1 MSGAVRSGV
10 GRLNVPDPTLVLI
23 WESLCIG
30 VFQYIDYCRSVPMA
44 MRRAER
50 KQLDHEDPEV
60 VARFFH
66 GLADPTR
73 VEILQFLLAGPKT
86 AGEIVRHVGLHQA
99 SVSSHLTCL
108 RFCGFV
114 EARREGRN
122 VRYELIDLRLR
133 RLMEMGERYLAEN
146 AERIMACRVIAPSEP

>member
-1 MSGAVRSGV
+1 M
-10 GRLNVPDPTLVLI
+10 TLTVKNAR
-23 WESLCIG
+23 
-30 VFQYIDYCRSVPMA
+30 Q
-44 MRRAER
+44 RRAE
-50 KQLDHEDPEV
+50 LDPADPEV

-73 VEILQFLLAGPKT
+73 VQILQFLLGGPKT
-86 AGEIVRHVGLHQA
+86 AGEIVRHIGRHQA

-122 VRYELIDLRLR
+122 VRYELIDFRVR
-133 RLMEMGERYLAEN
+133 RLLEIGERYLEKN
-146 AERIMACRVIAPSEP
+146 AARIMACRVITPSEP

>member
-1 MSGAVRSGV
+1 M
-10 GRLNVPDPTLVLI
+10 TLTVKNA
-23 WESLCIG
+23 
-30 VFQYIDYCRSVPMA
+30 QQ
-44 MRRAER
+44 RRAE
-50 KQLDHEDPEV
+50 LDPADPEV

-73 VEILQFLLAGPKT
+73 VQILQFLLSGPKT
-86 AGEIVRHVGLHQA
+86 AGEIVRHIGRHQA

-122 VRYELIDLRLR
+122 VRYELIDFRVR
-133 RLMEMGERYLAEN
+133 RLLEIGERYLEEN
-146 AERIMACRVIAPSEP
+146 AARIMVCRVIAPSEP

>member
-1 MSGAVRSGV
+1 MAAKSAKRKHPE
-10 GRLNVPDPTLVLI
+10 LDP
-23 WESLCIG
+23 
-30 VFQYIDYCRSVPMA
+30 
-44 MRRAER
+44 
-50 KQLDHEDPEV
+50 EDPEV
-60 VARFFH
+60 MARFFH

-73 VEILQFLLAGPKT
+73 VQILQFLLGGPKT
-86 AGEIVRHVGLHQA
+86 AGEIVRHVGRYQA

-122 VRYELIDLRLR
+122 VRYELIDLRVR
-133 RLMEMGERYLAEN
+133 RLLEIGERYLEEN

>member
-1 MSGAVRSGV
+1 M
-10 GRLNVPDPTLVLI
+10 TLTVKNA
-23 WESLCIG
+23 
-30 VFQYIDYCRSVPMA
+30 QQ
-44 MRRAER
+44 RRAE
-50 KQLDHEDPEV
+50 LDPADPEV

-73 VEILQFLLAGPKT
+73 VQILQFLLGGPKT
-86 AGEIVRHVGLHQA
+86 AGEIVRHIGRHQA

-122 VRYELIDLRLR
+122 VRYELIDFRVR
-133 RLMEMGERYLAEN
+133 RLLEIGERYLEEN
-146 AERIMACRVIAPSEP
+146 AARIMACRVIAPSES

>member
-10 GRLNVPDPTLVLI
+10 GRLNVPDPTFVLI

-86 AGEIVRHVGLHQA
+86 AGGIGRPWGLHQA
-99 SVSSHLTCL
+99 SVSSHLTRL

-114 EARREGRN
+114 RGHPGGANRR
-122 VRYELIDLRLR
+122 
-133 RLMEMGERYLAEN
+133 
-146 AERIMACRVIAPSEP
+146 